1 MVLYKLSL
9 IVLSLISASLMI
21 KAGVNIK
28 SLFYFFMPIVILL
41 MYWAKDIRTKT
52 LNWHEFCLLCFLG
65 LYGYYTCASFYEVW
79 VKGGT
84 TVSMSAVAGGLFG
97 ALVALSFYPV
107 RVK

>member
-1 MVLYKLSL
+1 MVLYKLLL
-9 IVLSLISASLMI
+9 IMLSLISALVMI

-52 LNWHEFCLLCFLG
+52 LNWREFCLLCFLG
-65 LYGYYTCASFYEVW
+65 LYGYYTCTSFYEVW
-79 VKGGT
+79 VKGGN
-84 TVSMSAVAGGLFG
+84 TVSMSAVVGGFFG

-107 RVK
+107 RMK